1 MTHQITILGGQ
12 ISPVFWGLVEK
23 KTQIVHLIYT
33 KDSRHHIPIL
43 KNLFPKIVFHSNQVK
58 PYDFEGVKTSVE
70 EILVEY
76 EGNTFELN
84 LTGGTKVMALAC
96 QHVFKDFSFNSFYI
110 DQGHKIFDFNTQT
123 YSKISSEINLQTFIT
138 LSGHNNYSSNEITDF
153 DINEINFSKEIAR
166 ISGTNL
172 FKKSAKAVRSN
183 FKDCKTCSNFSYS
196 KGLDLVNWNNPLLI
210 LRDNKNE
217 IKLRSRKAFEIA
229 FCGMW
234 WELVVADAVK
244 NWKKIHEL
252 KLNVELFSKQ
262 NKSNIKNEI
271 DIVLNTG
278 KNLIFIECK
287 SGNVI
292 QSDINKIRA
301 VKRLYGGVTSKSIL
315 VCKYRPRPDIIE
327 KCKDLSIYLFFDKN
341 LKKLPNTL
349 DRILS
354 EMEL

>member
-1 MTHQITILGGQ
+1 MKHQITILGGQ
-12 ISPVFWGLVEK
+12 ISPIFWGLVEK
-23 KTQIVHLIYT
+23 QPQIVHLIYT

-43 KNLFPKIVFHSNQVK
+43 KNLFPKTVFHTKQVK
-58 PYDFEGVKTSVE
+58 PYDFEEIKTSIE

-76 EGNTFELN
+76 EGNIFELN

-96 QHVFKDFSFNSFYI
+96 QDVFKDFSLNSFYI
-110 DQGHKIFDFNTQT
+110 DQGHKIYDFS
-123 YSKISSEINLQTFIT
+123 SKSYIKIGSEINLNTFIA
-138 LSGHNNYSSNEITDF
+138 LSGHNNYSSNEISDF
-153 DINEINFSKEIAR
+153 SIDEINFSKEISR

-172 FKKSAKAVRSN
+172 FKKSSKAVRSK
-183 FKDCKTCSNFSYS
+183 FKDCRECNNFKYS
-196 KGLDLVNWNNPLLI
+196 KGSDIVNWNNSSLI

-217 IKLRSRKAFEIA
+217 IKLRSRKAFEIV

-252 KLNVELFSKQ
+252 QLNVELFSKQ

-278 KNLIFIECK
+278 RNLIFIECK

-315 VCKYRPRPDIIE
+315 VCKYKPRPDIIE
-327 KCKDLSIYLFFDKN
+327 KCIDLGISLFFDKD